1 MLYYN
6 NKVIYLETNRLRQRK
21 RYLKAEAIIKYFQGN
36 DILETE
42 IMCSSSKD
50 LVTSDQSLYEALG
63 SFEDKSLIDLNKLV
77 KFLEVVEVV
86 SYKATFKQEK
96 KILTPERVDQLNKL
110 APGKLMLNDVDT
122 VDNDIKNTITNN
134 SDEINNN
141 SNNEN
146 NKLDTKKENNKL
158 DSKEENKNG

>member
-1 MLYYN
+1 M
-6 NKVIYLETNRLRQRK
+6 ETNKLRQRK

-36 DILETE
+36 DVLETE

-110 APGKLMLNDVDT
+110 APGKLMLGDVDT
-122 VDNDIKNTITNN
+122 VNNDIKNTNTQNP
-134 SDEINNN
+134 DEINNN
-141 SNNEN
+141 HNNEN
-146 NKLDTKKENNKL
+146 NKLDTK
-158 DSKEENKNG
+158 EENKNG